1 MEYEEEKVHTT
12 TRKESNKIRQLEKP
26 SYTNQ
31 NKKDKSAHRWRR
43 ISKKKE
49 QANNDSYREPKQDKR
64 RTLNT
69 LNVEYTQ
76 INENKR
82 KKTHTHSKVPANR
95 RNESNLK

>member
-31 NKKDKSAHRWRR
+31 KRR
-43 ISKKKE
+43 IKVLIVGGEFPKKKE

-64 RTLNT
+64 RTFNT
-69 LNVEYTQ
+69 LNME
-76 INENKR
+76 
-82 KKTHTHSKVPANR
+82 
-95 RNESNLK
+95 